1 MDNYNEE
8 IMQLHQEQLD
18 IVKKWVKNGEVKI
31 HSEIIS
37 EEKNITVS
45 LKKEVLVIEKI
56 KSDKSNNTSDVI
68 RIPIRQED
76 LEIVKHP
83 VALEEV
89 SVYVKEIQD
98 IVNVDEKI
106 RKEDVKIDSNVNE
119 KIIYSK

>member
-1 MDNYNEE
+1 
-8 IMQLHQEQLD
+8 MQLHEEKLD

-31 HSEIIS
+31 HSEIII
-37 EEKNITVS
+37 EEKNITVP

-56 KSDKSNNTSDVI
+56 KNDKSTNTSDVI

-98 IVNVDEKI
+98 IVNIDDKI
-106 RKEDVKIDSNVNE
+106 RKENVKIDSNVDD